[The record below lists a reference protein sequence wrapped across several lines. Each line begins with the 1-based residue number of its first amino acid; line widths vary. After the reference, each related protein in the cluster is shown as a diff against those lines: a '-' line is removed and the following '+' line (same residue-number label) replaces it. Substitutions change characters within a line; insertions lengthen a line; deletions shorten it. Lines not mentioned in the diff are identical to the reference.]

1 MSRGIEV
8 VIINGPDRKDCDASC
23 GTDWSSGESLEL
35 AEKQVKNRFGEGV
48 RLKYCDLT
56 GKDKDETLI
65 GWREKIENENLSVPL
80 LVLNGRLRIS
90 GNFDIRQMLDVIE
103 AELEIGG

>member
-1 MSRGIEV
+1 MPKKIDV
-8 VIINGPDRKDCDASC
+8 TIITGPDRKDCDASC

-35 AEKQVKNRFGEGV
+35 AEKQVNNRFGDQV
-48 RLKYCDLT
+48 RLKCYDLT